1 MKLEICSAF
10 VQAGIDIGQAELK
23 NAPRG
28 PALPRPPSTF
38 GLMNTLQAEL
48 RRLYLVDDT
57 NSPDPD
63 GDAPRLMTVDGRVRA
78 MVLELA
84 RPADWNVL
92 ATVWQGVQADLALP
106 APAIAVSGVDG
117 YQLWFSLAEPVPFAH
132 AQAFLESLRVR
143 YLGAIAPGRINLMP
157 SATHHARM
165 VPALQPDSGFWSA
178 FVAPD
183 LAPIFSD
190 GPWLDVCPSSE
201 AQAKVLS
208 RLACIKPA
216 AFQAVL
222 EAQGTHPVAAPA
234 SQAKGLRPQQFL
246 HDVMNDPA
254 IALHLRV
261 EAAKAL
267 LPYS

>member
-1 MKLEICSAF
+1 M
-10 VQAGIDIGQAELK
+10 
-23 NAPRG
+23 
-28 PALPRPPSTF
+28 T
-38 GLMNTLQAEL
+38 TLQAEL

-63 GDAPRLMTVDGRVRA
+63 GDAPRLMTADGRVRA

-117 YQLWFSLAEPVPFAH
+117 YQLWFSLAEPVSVPL

-143 YLGAIAPGRINLMP
+143 YLGEIAPARIGLMP
-157 SATHHARM
+157 STTRHAHM
-165 VPALQPDSGFWSA
+165 VPAMQPDTGLWSA

-190 GPWLDVCPSSE
+190 EPWLDVCPSSE

-208 RLACIKPA
+208 RLVCIKPA

-246 HDVMNDPA
+246 HDIMNDPA
-254 IALHLRV
+254 VALNLRI

-267 LPYS
+267 LPHA

>member
-1 MKLEICSAF
+1 
-10 VQAGIDIGQAELK
+10 
-23 NAPRG
+23 
-28 PALPRPPSTF
+28 
-38 GLMNTLQAEL
+38 MNTLQAEL

-57 NSPDPD
+57 GSPGQE
-63 GDAPRLMTVDGRVRA
+63 GDAPRLMTADGRVRA

-84 RPADWNVL
+84 RPADWQVL

-117 YQLWFSLAEPVPFAH
+117 YQLWFSLAEPVSAPL

-143 YLGAIAPGRINLMP
+143 YLGEIALARINLMP
-157 SATHHARM
+157 SATHHAHM
-165 VPALQPDSGFWSA
+165 VPALQPDTGLWSA

-190 GPWLDVCPSSE
+190 EPWLDVCPSSE

-208 RLACIKPA
+208 RLVCIKPA
-216 AFQAVL
+216 AFQVVL
-222 EAQGTHPVAAPA
+222 DRMGPAAESSLEMGDRHPVAAPV
-234 SQAKGLRPQQFL
+234 SPGQRLNPRRFL
-246 HDVMNDPA
+246 HDIMADPT
-254 IALHLRV
+254 IALQLRI